1 LFKPDLSQFP
11 QLRKAR
17 LFEGEQREGD
27 ICFNPTQC
35 IHAVHN
41 TRFTVSLTHNY
52 VDATNLGDALADVV
66 ETFEEDLPMLAEMK
80 RKDRLEFWSEMLQ
93 VEQDTVCASLLSVAS
108 LVSASVVESAVETAA
123 RGDDQCA
130 ALLHTSLA
138 PHITA
143 VRPRLLELVDTFLEQ
158 LM

>member
-1 LFKPDLSQFP
+1 
-11 QLRKAR
+11 
-17 LFEGEQREGD
+17 
-27 ICFNPTQC
+27 
-35 IHAVHN
+35 
-41 TRFTVSLTHNY
+41 
-52 VDATNLGDALADVV
+52 
-66 ETFEEDLPMLAEMK
+66 MLAEMK